1 MHENMLMTTFETEH
15 GENQAAYIRYWGY
28 IKKDSPEELKEYLK
42 PDNKKKKL
50 YHSSHQRQSEDFCKL
65 ERFGKESKSWYN
77 KRL

>member
-42 PDNKKKKL
+42 PDNKRKIISFI
-50 YHSSHQRQSEDFCKL
+50 SSET
-65 ERFGKESKSWYN
+65 ERRFLQTGAI
-77 KRL
+77 R